1 MILIADLGATNAR
14 FCVTKDSSSFFCE
27 ANYKISNFNSLESLC
42 LQYMSDHKL
51 EDLDK
56 AIIGVAAPI
65 LGDKVIFVNVNLEF
79 SISQIR
85 RKLFS
90 AGLLVVNDLEL
101 QGYAISSLK
110 ASDLSYIGKPKLSDG
125 VKILI
130 APGTGLGL
138 AGIVNGNVVATEA
151 GHINIS
157 DKTSRP
163 DLKKIMDR
171 FMLDFKRVPTY
182 EDFLSGKGITY
193 FYSSLTENAD
203 NALLSSEDI
212 LSNRTDT
219 YCLQVINL
227 LNYLLSSYLR
237 YMALVWGA
245 NGGVLLSGSI
255 VNSLLLEED
264 YQEFRKTFEDS
275 ETMGDFMQSTPLAI
289 VNIENIG
296 FVGGLELSKKLLVS

>member
-27 ANYKISNFNSLESLC
+27 ANYKISDFNSLESLC

-157 DKTSRP
+157 DKISRP

-171 FMLDFKRVPTY
+171 FMSDFKRVPTY

-193 FYSSLTENAD
+193 FYSSLTENTD
-203 NALLSSEDI
+203 NALSSEDI

-275 ETMGDFMQSTPLAI
+275 ETMGDFMQSIPLAI

>member
-110 ASDLSYIGKPKLSDG
+110 TSDLSYIGEPKLSDG
-125 VKILI
+125 AKILI

-157 DKTSRP
+157 DKISRP

-171 FMLDFKRVPTY
+171 FMSDFKRVPTY
-182 EDFLSGKGITY
+182 EDFLSGRGITY

-203 NALLSSEDI
+203 NELSSEDI

>member
-1 MILIADLGATNAR
+1 MILIADLGATNAI

-79 SISQIR
+79 SISQTR

-110 ASDLSYIGKPKLSDG
+110 TSDLSYIGEPKLSDG
-125 VKILI
+125 AKILI

-157 DKTSRP
+157 DKILRP
-163 DLKKIMDR
+163 DLKKIIDR
-171 FMLDFKRVPTY
+171 FISDFKRVPTY

-203 NALLSSEDI
+203 NALSSEDI

-275 ETMGDFMQSTPLAI
+275 ETMSDFMQSIPLAI

>member
-14 FCVTKDSSSFFCE
+14 FSVTKDSSSFFCE
-27 ANYKISNFNSLESLC
+27 ANYKISDFNSLESLC

-79 SISQIR
+79 SISQTR

-90 AGLLVVNDLEL
+90 SGLLVVNDLEL

-110 ASDLSYIGKPKLSDG
+110 TSDLSYIGEPKLSDG
-125 VKILI
+125 AKILI

-157 DKTSRP
+157 DKISRP

-171 FMLDFKRVPTY
+171 FMSDFKRVPTY

-203 NALLSSEDI
+203 NALSSEDI

>member
-27 ANYKISNFNSLESLC
+27 ANYKISDFTSLESLF

-51 EDLDK
+51 DDLDK

-65 LGDKVIFVNVNLEF
+65 LGDKVIFVNVDLEF

-110 ASDLSYIGKPKLSDG
+110 TSDLSYIGEPKLSDG
-125 VKILI
+125 AKILI

-157 DKTSRP
+157 DKISRP

-203 NALLSSEDI
+203 NALSSEDI
-212 LSNRTDT
+212 LSDRTDT

-275 ETMGDFMQSTPLAI
+275 ETMSDFMQSTPLAI

>member
-110 ASDLSYIGKPKLSDG
+110 TSDLSYVGEPKLSDG
-125 VKILI
+125 AKILI

-203 NALLSSEDI
+203 NALSSEDI

>member
-27 ANYKISNFNSLESLC
+27 ANYKISDFNSLESLC

-79 SISQIR
+79 SISQTR

-110 ASDLSYIGKPKLSDG
+110 TSDLSYIGEPKLSDG
-125 VKILI
+125 AKILI
-130 APGTGLGL
+130 VPGTGLGL

-157 DKTSRP
+157 DKISRP

-171 FMLDFKRVPTY
+171 FMSDFKRVPTY

-203 NALLSSEDI
+203 NALSSEDI
-212 LSNRTDT
+212 LSNSTDT

-275 ETMGDFMQSTPLAI
+275 ETMSDFMQSTPLAI

>member
-79 SISQIR
+79 SISQTR

-90 AGLLVVNDLEL
+90 SGLLVVNDLEL

-110 ASDLSYIGKPKLSDG
+110 TSDLSYIGKPKLSDG
-125 VKILI
+125 AKILI

-157 DKTSRP
+157 DKISRP

-171 FMLDFKRVPTY
+171 FMSDFKRVPTY

-193 FYSSLTENAD
+193 FYSSLTENVD
-203 NALLSSEDI
+203 NALSSEDI

>member
-1 MILIADLGATNAR
+1 MHCLAR
-14 FCVTKDSSSFFCE
+14 TYFQT
-27 ANYKISNFNSLESLC
+27 
-42 LQYMSDHKL
+42 
-51 EDLDK
+51 
-56 AIIGVAAPI
+56 G
-65 LGDKVIFVNVNLEF
+65 
-79 SISQIR
+79 R
-85 RKLFS
+85 
-90 AGLLVVNDLEL
+90 
-101 QGYAISSLK
+101 
-110 ASDLSYIGKPKLSDG
+110 
-125 VKILI
+125 ILI

-157 DKTSRP
+157 DKISRP

-171 FMLDFKRVPTY
+171 FMSDFKRVPTY

-193 FYSSLTENAD
+193 FYSFLTENAD
-203 NALLSSEDI
+203 NALSSEDI

-255 VNSLLLEED
+255 INSLLLEED

-275 ETMGDFMQSTPLAI
+275 ETMSDFMQSTSLAI